1 MAINSFGLFGG
12 DQPGGYNS
20 RNYELQRQLQARQQQ
35 LGELDRM
42 PSLSA
47 SQQEKRQ
54 QLLHAVDHLSGQLNP
69 KTDDTS
75 RTSSSAT
82 GLNSIGRRDTEDG
95 IVIPKN
101 RMDVAKAYAN
111 MDPAAKRRPTPGYA
125 PNEYTN
131 SGNITYKNPQ
141 RYDGAAT
148 TPGDTYLKGFF
159 VDIKL

>member
-12 DQPGGYNS
+12 GQPGSEYSG

-47 SQQEKRQ
+47 AQQEKRK
-54 QLLHAVDHLSGQLNP
+54 QLLNAVDHLSGELNP
-69 KTDDTS
+69 KSASTEA
-75 RTSSSAT
+75 SSHQ
-82 GLNSIGRRDTEDG
+82 LNAIGRRDTEDG

-101 RMDVAKAYAN
+101 KMDVAKAYAN
-111 MDPAAKRRPTPGYA
+111 MDPNARKRPNPGYVQ
-125 PNEYTN
+125 NEYSN
-131 SGNITYKNPQ
+131 SGTITYKNPG
-141 RYDGAAT
+141 RYDGSAT

>member
-1 MAINSFGLFGG
+1 MGINSYGLFGG
-12 DQPGGYNS
+12 GRPQDSYND

-47 SQQEKRQ
+47 AQQEKRR
-54 QLLHAVDHLSGQLNP
+54 QLLNAVDHLTGELNP
-69 KTDDTS
+69 AKGTS
-75 RTSSSAT
+75 ASETS
-82 GLNSIGRRDTEDG
+82 LNGIGRRDTEDG

-111 MDPAAKRRPTPGYA
+111 MDPNAKKRPNPGYA
-125 PNEYTN
+125 QNEYSN
-131 SGNITYKNPQ
+131 SGSITYKNPT
-141 RYDGAAT
+141 RYDGGAT
-148 TPGDTYLKGFF
+148 TPQDTYLKGFF